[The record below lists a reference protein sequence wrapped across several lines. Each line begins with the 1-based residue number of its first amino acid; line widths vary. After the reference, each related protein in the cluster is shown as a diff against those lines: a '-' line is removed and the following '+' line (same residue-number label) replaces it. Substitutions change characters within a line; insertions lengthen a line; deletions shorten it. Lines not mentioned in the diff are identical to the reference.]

1 MIGTGNNRMN
11 NIINRRTQQQQAYQ
25 DINDLDKMATPK
37 PKFYQ
42 NAYNIMNK
50 NNQNNNST
58 NKQNIIMNMNKNNMN
73 NINNMNINSNVNINN
88 NVTYQNNQNRNTN
101 NQIPNNNINK
111 AFMVIR
117 NEFKKKDDRI
127 KALELKIADLE
138 NKISQI
144 TKGNN
149 YDTNENNTQG
159 VNIIN
164 IPQKNFGKN
173 FTFAEK
179 NSDEIRESN
188 LNKTPE
194 SNFNRGNNPFR
205 NKEGNNN
212 MNNNFYTQTKSAN
225 QYKIKAN
232 NDNEFITANKNNNNI
247 NDAAADGSVFTGNSS
262 NFQKHSKNE
271 VKLYLKEVKSR
282 VDPII
287 FKEFIQNIKLLTSS
301 KEKNGVEKST
311 VIEKVRILFGEQFKD
326 LFIKFESILGF
337 TNN

>member
-11 NIINRRTQQQQAYQ
+11 NIINRRPHHQQVYQ
-25 DINDLDKMATPK
+25 DINDLDKMTNQK
-37 PKFYQ
+37 PNFYQ
-42 NAYNIMNK
+42 NTYNIMNK
-50 NNQNNNST
+50 NNQNNNSM
-58 NKQNIIMNMNKNNMN
+58 NKQNIRMNMNRNNMN
-73 NINNMNINSNVNINN
+73 NINMNINNNVNINN
-88 NVTYQNNQNRNTN
+88 NTNNQNNQNRNM

-117 NEFKKKDDRI
+117 SEFKKKDDRI

-138 NKISQI
+138 NKINQI

-149 YDTNENNTQG
+149 YNINENNTQG
-159 VNIIN
+159 ANIIN

-179 NSDEIRESN
+179 NSGEIKESN

-205 NKEGNNN
+205 NKEVNQN
-212 MNNNFYTQTKSAN
+212 MNSNFYAQTKSAN
-225 QYKIKAN
+225 QYKIKTN
-232 NDNEFITANKNNNNI
+232 NDNELITANKSINI
-247 NDAAADGSVFTGNSS
+247 NDAADGSVFTGNSS

-271 VKLYLKEVKSR
+271 VKLYLKEVKSK

-301 KEKNGVEKST
+301 KEKNGVERST

-337 TNN
+337 SNN

>member
-11 NIINRRTQQQQAYQ
+11 NIINRRPQHQQVYQ
-25 DINDLDKMATPK
+25 DINDLDKMTNQK
-37 PKFYQ
+37 PNFYQ
-42 NAYNIMNK
+42 NTYNIMNK
-50 NNQNNNST
+50 NNQNNNSM
-58 NKQNIIMNMNKNNMN
+58 NKQNIRMNMNRNNMN
-73 NINNMNINSNVNINN
+73 NINMNINNNVNINN
-88 NVTYQNNQNRNTN
+88 NTNNQNNQNRNM

-117 NEFKKKDDRI
+117 SEFKKKDDRI

-138 NKISQI
+138 NKINQI

-149 YDTNENNTQG
+149 YNINENNTQG
-159 VNIIN
+159 ANIIN

-179 NSDEIRESN
+179 NSGEIKESN

-205 NKEGNNN
+205 NKEVNQN
-212 MNNNFYTQTKSAN
+212 MNSNFYAQTKSAN
-225 QYKIKAN
+225 QYKIKTN
-232 NDNEFITANKNNNNI
+232 NDNELITANKSINI
-247 NDAAADGSVFTGNSS
+247 NDAADGSVFTGNSS

-271 VKLYLKEVKSR
+271 VKLYLKEVKSK

-301 KEKNGVEKST
+301 KEKNGVERST

-337 TNN
+337 SNN

>member
-1 MIGTGNNRMN
+1 M
-11 NIINRRTQQQQAYQ
+11 
-25 DINDLDKMATPK
+25 
-37 PKFYQ
+37 
-42 NAYNIMNK
+42 
-50 NNQNNNST
+50 
-58 NKQNIIMNMNKNNMN
+58 NKQNIRMNMNRNNMN
-73 NINNMNINSNVNINN
+73 NINMNINNNVNINN
-88 NVTYQNNQNRNTN
+88 NTNNQNNQNRNM

-117 NEFKKKDDRI
+117 SEFKKKDDRI

-138 NKISQI
+138 NKINQI

-149 YDTNENNTQG
+149 YNINENNTQG
-159 VNIIN
+159 ANIIN

-179 NSDEIRESN
+179 NSGEIKESN

-205 NKEGNNN
+205 NKEVNQN
-212 MNNNFYTQTKSAN
+212 MNSNFYAQTKSAN
-225 QYKIKAN
+225 QYKIKTN
-232 NDNEFITANKNNNNI
+232 NDNELITANKSINI
-247 NDAAADGSVFTGNSS
+247 NDAADGSVFTGNSS

-271 VKLYLKEVKSR
+271 VKLYLKEVKSK

-301 KEKNGVEKST
+301 KEKNGVERST

-337 TNN
+337 SNN

>member
-11 NIINRRTQQQQAYQ
+11 NIINRRPQHQQVYQ
-25 DINDLDKMATPK
+25 DINDLDKMTNQK
-37 PKFYQ
+37 PNFYQ
-42 NAYNIMNK
+42 NTYNIMNK
-50 NNQNNNST
+50 NNQNNNSM
-58 NKQNIIMNMNKNNMN
+58 NKQNIRMNMNRNNMN
-73 NINNMNINSNVNINN
+73 NINMNINN
-88 NVTYQNNQNRNTN
+88 NVNLNNNTNNQNNQNRNM

-117 NEFKKKDDRI
+117 SEFKKKDDRI

-138 NKISQI
+138 NKINQI

-149 YDTNENNTQG
+149 YNINENNTQG
-159 VNIIN
+159 ANIIN

-179 NSDEIRESN
+179 NSGEIKESN

-205 NKEGNNN
+205 NKEGNQN
-212 MNNNFYTQTKSAN
+212 MNSNFYAQTKSAN
-225 QYKIKAN
+225 QYKIKTN
-232 NDNEFITANKNNNNI
+232 NDNELITANKSINI
-247 NDAAADGSVFTGNSS
+247 NDAADGSVFTGNSS

-271 VKLYLKEVKSR
+271 VKLYLKEVKSK

-301 KEKNGVEKST
+301 KEKNGVERST

-337 TNN
+337 SNN

>member
-11 NIINRRTQQQQAYQ
+11 NIINRRPQHQQVYQ
-25 DINDLDKMATPK
+25 DINDLDKLVNQK
-37 PKFYQ
+37 QKYYQ
-42 NAYNIMNK
+42 NNYNIMNK
-50 NNQNNNST
+50 NNQNNNSA
-58 NKQNIIMNMNKNNMN
+58 NKQNIRMNMNKNNMN
-73 NINNMNINSNVNINN
+73 NINNMNINNNVNINN
-88 NVTYQNNQNRNTN
+88 NAINPNNQNRNM

-111 AFMVIR
+111 AFLVIR
-117 NEFKKKDDRI
+117 SEFKKKDDRI

-138 NKISQI
+138 NKINQI

-149 YDTNENNTQG
+149 YDINENNTQG
-159 VNIIN
+159 ANIIN
-164 IPQKNFGKN
+164 IPQKSLGKN

-179 NSDEIRESN
+179 NSGEIRESN

-194 SNFNRGNNPFR
+194 SNYNRGNNPFR
-205 NKEGNNN
+205 NNEGNQN
-212 MNNNFYTQTKSAN
+212 MNNNFYAQTKSAN
-225 QYKIKAN
+225 QYKIKTN
-232 NDNEFITANKNNNNI
+232 NDNEFITANKTNNI

-271 VKLYLKEVKSR
+271 VKLYLKEVKSK

-301 KEKNGVEKST
+301 KEKNGVERST

-337 TNN
+337 NNN